1 MSAREERFPV
11 SLWTDETRR
20 LVCAGEEDEEDEGA
34 RRETGRGG
42 RWQRREGGRRL
53 GRGKERGGQ
62 REKREEGRK
71 KYKEGTRE
79 GLRKMS
85 VRCKESVKKKKSCGG
100 RRA

>member
-42 RWQRREGGRRL
+42 RWQRREG
-53 GRGKERGGQ
+53 
-62 REKREEGRK
+62 KREEDNGKR
-71 KYKEGTRE
+71 
-79 GLRKMS
+79 
-85 VRCKESVKKKKSCGG
+85 G
-100 RRA
+100 RREERNTKREQGRD